1 MELTKKELLVF
12 NYQLK
17 ILEKLYP
24 SQATFFAKKHNT
36 LNDGFVTKYRNM
48 ADFLFGELSEEDCL
62 EVLNILDMYTAITSS
77 LLKLEKSDNLHY
89 HPFAK
94 FNGFDGNNE
103 GNRMAYVQIYMYD
116 LDRFKEMRSVN
127 KNSYNSGTPM
137 LKIYR
142 KMFQIWEGLGKDYNL
157 SKAQIANVL
166 GD

>member
-1 MELTKKELLVF
+1 
-12 NYQLK
+12 
-17 ILEKLYP
+17 
-24 SQATFFAKKHNT
+24 
-36 LNDGFVTKYRNM
+36 M

-62 EVLNILDMYTAITSS
+62 EVLNILDMYTAITSN

-103 GNRMAYVQIYMYD
+103 GNRMAYVQYYMYD

-127 KNSYNSGTPM
+127 INSYNSGTPM

-142 KMFQIWEGLGKDYNL
+142 KMFQIWEGFGKDYNL
-157 SKAQIANVL
+157 SKEQIANVL